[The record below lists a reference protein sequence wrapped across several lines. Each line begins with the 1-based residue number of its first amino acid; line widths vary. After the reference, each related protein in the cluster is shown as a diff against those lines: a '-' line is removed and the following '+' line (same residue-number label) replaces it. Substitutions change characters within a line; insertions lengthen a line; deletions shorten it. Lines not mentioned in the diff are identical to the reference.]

1 MKLHRTWIIRC
12 LTAAALT
19 AALITAFAGC
29 KQDLDPVDV
38 HSQGGLSQEELAAL
52 NTEAAGEANME
63 VRRLVQV
70 RPSERQIAW
79 HELGFYAF
87 IHFGIN
93 TFENL
98 EWSCGDS
105 YYHPASKY
113 DPSDLDTDQWA
124 KSLKDAGMKGVILTA
139 KHHDGFCLWNTQ
151 TTDYKATSTKVPQR
165 ARKDVVAL
173 LSESC
178 EKYGLKMGIYLS
190 MADGHADF
198 NVHIFG
204 DTPRPA
210 TETGDRAAHR
220 ETYTGTDRNG
230 DNRVNYND
238 YYLAQLEE
246 LFGGNYGVMNPA
258 TGKREFFSLW
268 LDGAQPN
275 WLTKPMT
282 YDFTAVYTLAR
293 RLQPSAVI
301 SNAGPDVGWIGN
313 ESGDV
318 LESSYS
324 VLPSQL
330 ADGRF
335 VMSQS
340 QTDPGLPPGGKLNPE
355 LGSRTY
361 MEPFKNLLWYPLE
374 ADVSLRVA
382 NSGGHSSR
390 WFYRTPGL
398 TPTNKCGTTS
408 QTHAVSDDGPK
419 SGALTAEWPLW
430 PLQDLLKLYER
441 AAGGN
446 VGLLLNVPPDK
457 TGKVNQT
464 DITRLKE
471 LGDALTAIYQ
481 DNILAAPGVTVT
493 ATPNADPAC
502 PVTNILTDDDTYW
515 QPAAEREGTHYI
527 TIKLPQAKNITH
539 VVLQEQIR
547 LGQRFEGF
555 KIEGRSGTGAWKTLY
570 NGTTVG
576 AKKICRFDR
585 ENVSELRIKIE
596 KSRLYPTLRF
606 VGAYLG
612 TTGIL

>member
-1 MKLHRTWIIRC
+1 MKRHRTWIIC
-12 LTAAALT
+12 CASAALAT
-19 AALITAFAGC
+19 ALSAAFITC
-29 KQDLDPVDV
+29 KQTIDPVDV

-52 NTEAAGEANME
+52 NTAAAGTAKMD

-79 HELGFYAF
+79 HEMGYYGF

-105 YYHPASKY
+105 YYHPASSY
-113 DPSDLDTDQWA
+113 NPTQLDTDQWA
-124 KSLKDAGMKGVILTA
+124 KTLKDAGMKGVILTA
-139 KHHDGFCLWNTQ
+139 KHHDGFCLWDTQ
-151 TTDYKATSTKVPQR
+151 TTDYKATSTQVSEQ
-165 ARKDVVAL
+165 ARKDVVEL
-173 LSESC
+173 LSRSC
-178 EKYGLKMGIYLS
+178 EQYGLKMGIYLS

-198 NVHIFG
+198 NVNIFG
-204 DTPRPA
+204 DTPRAPY
-210 TETGDRAAHR
+210 TGDRADHK
-220 ETYTGTDRNG
+220 ETYTGPDLNG
-230 DNRVNYND
+230 DGRVNYND
-238 YYLAQLEE
+238 YYLAQLTE
-246 LFGGNYGVMNPA
+246 LFNGEKYGVMNPA

-282 YDFTAVYTLAR
+282 YDFAAVYTLAR
-293 RLQPSAVI
+293 KLQPSAVI
-301 SNAGPDVGWIGN
+301 TNAGPDVGWIGN
-313 ESGDV
+313 ESGNV

-324 VLPSQL
+324 VLPAQL

-355 LGSRTY
+355 LGNRTY

-382 NSGGHSSR
+382 SAGGYSSR
-390 WFYRTPGL
+390 WFYRTAGL
-398 TPTNKCGTTS
+398 TPKNKCGS
-408 QTHAVSDDGPK
+408 NAQTHDVSDDGPK
-419 SGALTAEWPLW
+419 SGSLTAEWPLW
-430 PLQDLLKLYER
+430 SKRDLLKLYER

-457 TGKVNQT
+457 TGKINDT
-464 DITRLKE
+464 DVTRLKE
-471 LGDALTAIYQ
+471 VGEAITAIYA

-493 ATPNADPAC
+493 ATPNADPVC
-502 PVTNILTDDDTYW
+502 PVTNILADDDTYW
-515 QPAAEREGTHYI
+515 QPAVEREGPHYV

-547 LGQRFEGF
+547 LGQRIEEF
-555 KIEGRSGTGAWKTLY
+555 KIEGRSDSGAWKVFFQ
-570 NGTTVG
+570 GTTVG
-576 AKKICRFDR
+576 AKKICRFDQA
-585 ENVSELRIKIE
+585 NVTELRIKID

-606 VGAYLG
+606 AGAYLD